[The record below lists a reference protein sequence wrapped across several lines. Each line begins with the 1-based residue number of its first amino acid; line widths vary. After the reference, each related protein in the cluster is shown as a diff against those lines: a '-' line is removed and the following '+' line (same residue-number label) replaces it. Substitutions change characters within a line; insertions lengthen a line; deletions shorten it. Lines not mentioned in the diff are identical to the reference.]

1 MKSTKHGVGHTVSVQ
16 QKLAGHAG
24 VWRKGHISGYN
35 FLLVISTFVEATW
48 EENLG

>member
-1 MKSTKHGVGHTVSVQ
+1 MKSTKRGAGHTVGIQ
-16 QKLAGHAG
+16 QKLASHAG
-24 VWRKGHISGYN
+24 VWKGHISGCY